1 MWYPYGTQVLAA
13 YILVII
19 LIFIVMGRF
28 WTAPCLAL
36 HLETL
41 CLGKP
46 HQRQLHLHLHHG
58 EVAVHRGDYD
68 LLLLTSLLVNV
79 KHKMPSIHPSVF
91 YRFIQRWVTGAAVS
105 ADAERRALPSLRFDS
120 DPQPS
125 LIIPAQD
132 WPLRPP
138 ENPQGPGRRTVILDP
153 EWPPMTMMTPRL
165 PWPQSTSRC
174 SQASPGTWSL
184 QRSPEHPCREAS
196 RRHPKQ
202 MPEPPQ
208 LDPLHAEEHHLNLT
222 GTERLSRNTVSGVCV
237 RDWLVC

>member
-68 LLLLTSLLVNV
+68 LLSLTSLLVNV

-91 YRFIQRWVTGAAVS
+91 YRFIQSWVTGAAVS
-105 ADAERRALPSLRFDS
+105 AEADAERRALPSLRLNA

-138 ENPQGPGRRTVILDP
+138 EDPQGPGRRTVILDP
-153 EWPPMTMMTPRL
+153 EWPPMTMMTPDFPGPSR
-165 PWPQSTSRC
+165 PQGVPRPAQGPGPSSVARNTPAGRRPGGIPSRC
-174 SQASPGTWSL
+174 PSHLNWILSM
-184 QRSPEHPCREAS
+184 QRSII
-196 RRHPKQ
+196 
-202 MPEPPQ
+202 
-208 LDPLHAEEHHLNLT
+208 
-222 GTERLSRNTVSGVCV
+222 
-237 RDWLVC
+237 